1 MKADAFSM
9 FGLPMLQNY
18 IDSHIYG
25 EFGHEI
31 NFIGIILNMVIP
43 NRLIYKKVKEKLKND
58 WKDYI
63 FMNEIPYRE
72 VIVKGLDDELNKNK
86 YIVDMTAETELRKN
100 IEELSLELIQRGRL

>member
-1 MKADAFSM
+1 M
-9 FGLPMLQNY
+9 
-18 IDSHIYG
+18 
-25 EFGHEI
+25 
-31 NFIGIILNMVIP
+31 IL
-43 NRLIYKKVKEKLKND
+43 YQTKVKEKLKND

>member
-1 MKADAFSM
+1 MKNSKFNLILATLTSM
-9 FGLPMLQNY
+9 VLVSSC
-18 IDSHIYG
+18 D
-25 EFGHEI
+25 
-31 NFIGIILNMVIP
+31 
-43 NRLIYKKVKEKLKND
+43 KVKEKLKND

>member
-1 MKADAFSM
+1 
-9 FGLPMLQNY
+9 
-18 IDSHIYG
+18 
-25 EFGHEI
+25 
-31 NFIGIILNMVIP
+31 MVIP
-43 NRLIYKKVKEKLKND
+43 NRLIYKKVKDKLKND

>member
-1 MKADAFSM
+1 
-9 FGLPMLQNY
+9 
-18 IDSHIYG
+18 
-25 EFGHEI
+25 
-31 NFIGIILNMVIP
+31 MVIP
-43 NRLIYKKVKEKLKND
+43 SRLIYKKVKEKLKND

>member
-1 MKADAFSM
+1 
-9 FGLPMLQNY
+9 
-18 IDSHIYG
+18 
-25 EFGHEI
+25 
-31 NFIGIILNMVIP
+31 MVIP

>member
-1 MKADAFSM
+1 MHS
-9 FGLPMLQNY
+9 
-18 IDSHIYG
+18 
-25 EFGHEI
+25 
-31 NFIGIILNMVIP
+31 
-43 NRLIYKKVKEKLKND
+43 RLIYKKVKEKLKND